1 VNELINDL
9 DDRMFFAHEFN
20 QRDDIALVTLRQNP
34 VTRRGGA
41 FHSHR
46 STIGG
51 NIVEM
56 TQSKFIGT
64 KYQKRS
70 VNIRE
75 SQPFCSAVKLKV

>member
-1 VNELINDL
+1 
-9 DDRMFFAHEFN
+9 
-20 QRDDIALVTLRQNP
+20 
-34 VTRRGGA
+34 
-41 FHSHR
+41 
-46 STIGG
+46 
-51 NIVEM
+51 M